1 VQLLAAWLMVTVRPA
16 TVSVP
21 VRAAPVVFA
30 ATEKFVDP
38 SPDIEAPLVTVI
50 QLALLTDVH
59 AQLEPVV
66 TAMLALRPVEGAEA
80 LVGDTL

>member
-1 VQLLAAWLMVTVRPA
+1 MIVTVWPA
-16 TVSVP
+16 IASVP
-21 VRAAPVVFA
+21 VRAAPVVLA

-50 QLALLTDVH
+50 QVAWLVDVH

-66 TAMLALRPVEGAEA
+66 TAMLLLLPVDGAVR
-80 LVGDTL
+80 LVVDRL

>member
-1 VQLLAAWLMVTVRPA
+1 MVTVCPA

-21 VRAAPVVFA
+21 VRAAPVVLA
-30 ATEKFVDP
+30 ATEKLVEP

-50 QLALLTDVH
+50 QAALLVDVH

-66 TAMLALRPVEGAEA
+66 TAMLLLLPVDGAVR
-80 LVGDTL
+80 LVADRL

>member
-1 VQLLAAWLMVTVRPA
+1 MTVCPA

-21 VRAAPVVFA
+21 VRETPVVLA
-30 ATEKFVDP
+30 ATEKLVEP

-50 QLALLTDVH
+50 QAALLVDVH

-66 TAMLALRPVEGAEA
+66 TAMLLLLPVDGAVR
-80 LVGDTL
+80 LVADRL